1 MHLDDIFGN
10 LKISEI
16 KSGLV
21 ASFVICVCITK
32 EAIFMTAVE
41 DLYYGNIITI
51 KRIHK
56 QGSTYSDV
64 LGYIDRHQDEFLS
77 VLIEQ
82 QKEIFEKL
90 KSCESELCGMNE
102 RQDFPEGFK
111 LATKL
116 LIEVIQD
123 TNE

>member
-1 MHLDDIFGN
+1 
-10 LKISEI
+10 
-16 KSGLV
+16 
-21 ASFVICVCITK
+21 
-32 EAIFMTAVE
+32 MTTLE
-41 DLYYGNIITI
+41 NLYYGNIIPI
-51 KRIHK
+51 EHSLK

-64 LGYIDRHQDEFLS
+64 LGYIDRHQDELLS
-77 VLIEQ
+77 ILIEQ

>member
-90 KSCESELCGMNE
+90 KSCGSELCGMNE

-111 LATKL
+111 LAIKL

>member
-1 MHLDDIFGN
+1 M
-10 LKISEI
+10 
-16 KSGLV
+16 
-21 ASFVICVCITK
+21 
-32 EAIFMTAVE
+32 MTTLG

-64 LGYIDRHQDEFLS
+64 LGYIDRHQDELLS
-77 VLIEQ
+77 ILIEQ
-82 QKEIFEKL
+82 QKGIFEKL
-90 KSCESELCGMNE
+90 TDCKSEACGMNE

>member
-1 MHLDDIFGN
+1 
-10 LKISEI
+10 
-16 KSGLV
+16 
-21 ASFVICVCITK
+21 
-32 EAIFMTAVE
+32 MTTLE
-41 DLYYGNIITI
+41 NLYYGNIIPI
-51 KRIHK
+51 EHSLK

-64 LGYIDRHQDEFLS
+64 LGYIDRHKNDL
-77 VLIEQ
+77 LTMLTEQ

-90 KSCESELCGMNE
+90 KDREVELRGVNE
-102 RQDFPEGFK
+102 RQAFTEGFK